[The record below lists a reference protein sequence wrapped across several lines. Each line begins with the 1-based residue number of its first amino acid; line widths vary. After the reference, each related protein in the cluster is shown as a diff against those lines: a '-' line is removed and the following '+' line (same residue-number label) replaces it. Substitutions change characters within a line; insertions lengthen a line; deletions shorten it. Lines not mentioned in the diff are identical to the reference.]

1 VSSFPVASIYG
12 GGSGVFPWP
21 PKLRDPLPPP
31 PVPAWDRNGQI
42 VWSRLAYRTQLPPW
56 AGQPPDVRIYRG
68 GFCNVR
74 VPGLQWLPGMGGQD
88 NQGPGGP
95 ICMDLDIFRY
105 RDAESHRKI
114 FQAHQDRGY
123 THFQFS
129 LGDADRR
136 GWTPSEVAA
145 LCRRWK
151 SEFGG
156 YCDIWFLGGGR
167 DNDDG
172 WKWTARDQFWPYWQA
187 LTAPWIEALIGASV
201 LDCWTLGWQLEG
213 FNSPESLMSVNAGFN
228 SIPQLQSAAIK
239 AYHNVDDGGAWYG
252 DGTPYHDRFEFWAY
266 QRANNL
272 LNWLHYQVNTES
284 PLNAPPYTEPGGMQ
298 PALHDVLRAMS
309 GDQRV
314 DPYEYAAQDQFDNPL
329 ARPEW
334 SGDQRGLYDLC
345 AIGNN
350 DSDPSQVCAGFGN
363 GARTQAGAS
372 L

>member
-1 VSSFPVASIYG
+1 VSSFPQASIYG
-12 GGSGVFPWP
+12 SGTGVFPWP

-56 AGQPPDVRIYRG
+56 AGNPPDVRIYRG
-68 GFCNVR
+68 GFCNDR

-136 GWTPSEVAA
+136 GWTPGEVAA

-167 DNDDG
+167 DGDDG
-172 WKWTARDQFWPYWQA
+172 WKWCARDQFWPYWQA
-187 LTAPWIEALIGASV
+187 LTAPWIEALTGCFDAWCV
-201 LDCWTLGWQLEG
+201 GWQLEG
-213 FNSPESLMSVNAGFN
+213 FNSPESLFTVIAGFCA
-228 SIPQLQSAAIK
+228 IPELAQSAVRG
-239 AYHNVDDGGAWYG
+239 YHNLFDAGAWWS
-252 DGTPYHDRFEFWAY
+252 DNTPYHNRFEFWAY
-266 QRANNL
+266 QEAHGL
-272 LNWLHYQVNTES
+272 LNRLHYQVNTES
-284 PLNAPPYTEPGGMQ
+284 PRNAPSFTEPGGTQ
-298 PALHDVLRAMS
+298 PGLHDVLRAMR
-309 GDQRV
+309 GNLRV
-314 DPYEYAAQDQFDNPL
+314 DIFEDCAQDQFDDPL

-334 SGDQRGLYDLC
+334 SGDMRGRIDI
-345 AIGNN
+345 ASIGDN
-350 DSDPSQVCAGFGN
+350 DTDPSQIVAGYGN
-363 GARTQAGAS
+363 GCRDFSGIGI
-372 L
+372 